1 MLDRNWLVLRMSLP
15 EWSAAAIVGVSVA
28 LALGV
33 LVAMLSPFGRGVR
46 PTAREAGAG
55 DDSTRPGLDIVLL
68 ISTLAIVGLAIAVYL
83 TRP

>member
-15 EWSAAAIVGVSVA
+15 DWSAAAIVGVSVA

-33 LVAMLSPFGRGVR
+33 LVAMLLPFGRGVR
-46 PTAREAGAG
+46 PAARVVGAG